1 MTAAAETILVIED
14 DRALAVGLDLSLS
27 DAGYT
32 VVVARE
38 GRVGLRR
45 ALDEDPDLVVLDLM
59 LPDVDGLEVLR
70 QLRDRDRE
78 MPVIILSARAE
89 EQDKVAGLT
98 GGADD
103 YVVKPFALTELLARI
118 DASLRRQRR
127 ARRAGARTHFGS
139 IEVDHIARTVTRA
152 GKPVSLTAREFDLLA
167 HFIAHPGEVHGRDR
181 LLAAVWGYDYRGT
194 ARTVDNF
201 VRNLRVKLEE
211 DPADPV
217 FLRTVH
223 GAGYRFDT

>member
-1 MTAAAETILVIED
+1 MTCAGEKILVIED
-14 DRALAVGLDLSLS
+14 DRALSVGLDLSLS

-38 GRVGLRR
+38 GKVGLRR
-45 ALDEDPDLVVLDLM
+45 ALENDPDLVVLDLM

-70 QLRDRDRE
+70 ELRERDRD

-89 EQDKVAGLT
+89 EHDKVAGLT

-103 YVVKPFALTELLARI
+103 YVVKPFGLAELIARI

-127 ARRAGARTHFGS
+127 AKRAGALTRFGS
-139 IEVDHIARTVTRA
+139 VEVDHVARTVTKD
-152 GKPVSLTAREFDLLA
+152 GEPVPLTAREFDLLV

-181 LLAAVWGYDYRGT
+181 LLAAVWGFDYRGT

-201 VRNLRVKLEE
+201 VRSLRVKLEK
-211 DPADPV
+211 DPADPTY
-217 FLRTVH
+217 LKTVH